1 MKRKG
6 RRAKLGLIKPAGVEP
21 ETWTMLTA
29 ARGGQ
34 RGKMVQLLAA
44 DPGRVQLESGW
55 SSVMIN
61 TILGFLLMIRF
72 CGGPAY
78 QRPHQRVFLHL
89 PIFYPQVSIDHNP
102 SHCICGHRYL
112 ESHIR

>member
-6 RRAKLGLIKPAGVEP
+6 PRAKLGLIKPAGVEP

-44 DPGRVQLESGW
+44 DPGRVQLEYWYTRPLHFAVREGHLHI
-55 SSVMIN
+55 VQ
-61 TILGFLLMIRF
+61 LLLD
-72 CGGPAY
+72 GGDDSTWVRY
-78 QRPHQRVFLHL
+78 
-89 PIFYPQVSIDHNP
+89 
-102 SHCICGHRYL
+102 GHEDLMVVARDRGHEAVAQL
-112 ESHIR
+112 LAD

>member
-44 DPGRVQLESGW
+44 DPGRV
-55 SSVMIN
+55 
-61 TILGFLLMIRF
+61 
-72 CGGPAY
+72 
-78 QRPHQRVFLHL
+78 
-89 PIFYPQVSIDHNP
+89 
-102 SHCICGHRYL
+102 
-112 ESHIR
+112 